1 MWKTPTKPKIF
12 ETMAP
17 TTSTLKR
24 RKVSPTR
31 VVKKTKGGTGRRRT
45 PTDSDDEEDPVVT
58 PYKWSTSTTKVK
70 QTKGGPR
77 TISNRA
83 AAVTADTDSA
93 ANSSESEDEEGDSV
107 EVVKKVT
114 KNTGGNLTPAAL
126 GGQLQINRND
136 TVSTLQESVAKL
148 HARNQM
154 LARQIRNITKMGGV
168 DKYELMQIR
177 KMVKEDLFKRV
188 KFITTTAME
197 AKCMKYLSNK
207 LNVPAERQHEWSATY
222 AHCVRD
228 ALNNKRN
235 NVSQDLKAEI
245 KGKK

>member
-1 MWKTPTKPKIF
+1 VVNTTKAKTL

-24 RKVSPTR
+24 RKVSPNR
-31 VVKKTKGGTGRRRT
+31 GVQKTKGDTGRRRT

-70 QTKGGPR
+70 QTKGGPIMII
-77 TISNRA
+77 TRA
-83 AAVTADTDSA
+83 TAVTADTDSA
-93 ANSSESEDEEGDSV
+93 ANSSESKDEGGDSV

-136 TVSTLQESVAKL
+136 TVGTLQESVAKL

-168 DKYELMQIR
+168 DKYELMQTR
-177 KMVKEDLFKRV
+177 KMVKEDFFKRV

-207 LNVPAERQHEWSATY
+207 LNLSAESQM
-222 AHCVRD
+222 VRYVRT
-228 ALNNKRN
+228 LRP
-235 NVSQDLKAEI
+235 
-245 KGKK
+245 

>member
-1 MWKTPTKPKIF
+1 VINPTKAKIL

-17 TTSTLKR
+17 TTFTLKR

-31 VVKKTKGGTGRRRT
+31 VVKKSKRGTGRRRT
-45 PTDSDDEEDPVVT
+45 PTDSDDEVDPVGG

-70 QTKGGPR
+70 QTKGGPS
-77 TISNRA
+77 TISTRA
-83 AAVTADTDSA
+83 TAVTADTDSA

-177 KMVKEDLFKRV
+177 KMVKEDLFRRI

-207 LNVPAERQHEWSATY
+207 LNVPAERQHKWSATY

>member
-1 MWKTPTKPKIF
+1 
-12 ETMAP
+12 MAP

-45 PTDSDDEEDPVVT
+45 PTDSDDEEDPVVS
-58 PYKWSTSTTKVK
+58 PYKWSTSTSEVK
-70 QTKGGPR
+70 QTKGGPS
-77 TISNRA
+77 TISTRA

>member
-1 MWKTPTKPKIF
+1 
-12 ETMAP
+12 
-17 TTSTLKR
+17 
-24 RKVSPTR
+24 

-45 PTDSDDEEDPVVT
+45 PTDYDDEEDPVVS

-70 QTKGGPR
+70 QTKGGPG

-93 ANSSESEDEEGDSV
+93 ANSLESEDEEGDSV

-114 KNTGGNLTPAAL
+114 KNTVGNLTPAAL

-188 KFITTTAME
+188 KFITNMAME

-222 AHCVRD
+222 AHCIRN